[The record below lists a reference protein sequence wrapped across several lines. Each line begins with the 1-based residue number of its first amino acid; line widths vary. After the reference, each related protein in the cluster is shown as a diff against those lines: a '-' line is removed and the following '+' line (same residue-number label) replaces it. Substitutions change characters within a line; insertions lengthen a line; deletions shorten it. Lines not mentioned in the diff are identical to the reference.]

1 MRRRLRAAL
10 ACVLL
15 AVAAGAAAAAEGPT
29 RIVSLAPHLTELL
42 YAAGAGPRLVGTSEW
57 SDHPAA
63 ARTLPRIGDALRL
76 DFERILALAP
86 DLVVAWESGTP
97 VANIRRLESLGLRVV
112 SVRVET
118 LEDIPRA
125 IEQLG
130 DIAGTGAEARR
141 AAGALRSGLEELTLE
156 FAGRRPVDVFVQI
169 DEQPLF
175 TVTGRHLISDLLA
188 LCGGRNVFA
197 DLPGVAPAVDLEAV
211 IVRNPQVIL
220 VTSVRGDPQA
230 QWARWR
236 GIEAVRTGN
245 VIKVPPDEVTRATP
259 RALAGARILCEQLDQ
274 ARARLAARSQ

>member
-1 MRRRLRAAL
+1 MTRRLRAAL
-10 ACVLL
+10 ACALL
-15 AVAAGAAAAAEGPT
+15 AVAVGAAADGPT

-42 YAAGAGPRLVGTSEW
+42 YAAGAGPRLVGVSEW

-63 ARTLPRIGDALRL
+63 AIALPRIGDALRL

-97 VANIRRLESLGLRVV
+97 ASNVRRLESLGLRVI

-130 DIAGTGAEARR
+130 EIAGTSAEARL
-141 AAGALRSGLEELTLE
+141 AAGALRRGLEELARE

-211 IVRNPQVIL
+211 IARNPQVIL
-220 VTSVRGDPQA
+220 VTSPRGDPQA

-245 VIKVPPDEVTRATP
+245 VLVVPPDEVTRATP
-259 RALAGARILCEQLDQ
+259 RALAGARILCEQLEQ
-274 ARARLAARSQ
+274 ARARLAPGR

>member
-1 MRRRLRAAL
+1 MTRRLRAAL
-10 ACVLL
+10 ACALL
-15 AVAAGAAAAAEGPT
+15 AVAVGAAADGPT

-42 YAAGAGPRLVGTSEW
+42 YAAGAGPRLVGASEW

-63 ARTLPRIGDALRL
+63 AMALPRIGDALRL

-97 VANIRRLESLGLRVV
+97 ASNVRRLESLGLRVI

-130 DIAGTGAEARR
+130 EIAGTSAEARL
-141 AAGALRSGLEELTLE
+141 AAAALRRGLEELARE

-211 IVRNPQVIL
+211 IARNPQVIL
-220 VTSVRGDPQA
+220 VTSPRGDPQA

-245 VIKVPPDEVTRATP
+245 VLVVPPDEVTRATP
-259 RALAGARILCEQLDQ
+259 RALAGARILCEQLEQ
-274 ARARLAARSQ
+274 ARARLAPGR

>member
-1 MRRRLRAAL
+1 MRRRLRVAL
-10 ACVLL
+10 ACALL
-15 AVAAGAAAAAEGPT
+15 AVAVGAAADGPT

-42 YAAGAGPRLVGTSEW
+42 YAAGAGPRLVGASEW

-63 ARTLPRIGDALRL
+63 AMALPRIGDALRL

-97 VANIRRLESLGLRVV
+97 ASNVRRLESLGLRVV

-130 DIAGTGAEARR
+130 EIAGTSAEARLT
-141 AAGALRSGLEELTLE
+141 AAALRRGLAELARE

-169 DEQPLF
+169 DAQPLF

-211 IVRNPQVIL
+211 IARNPQVIL
-220 VTSVRGDPQA
+220 VTSPRGDPQA

-245 VIKVPPDEVTRATP
+245 VLVVPPDEVTRATP
-259 RALAGARILCEQLDQ
+259 RALAGARILCEQLEQ
-274 ARARLAARSQ
+274 ARARLAPGR

>member
-15 AVAAGAAAAAEGPT
+15 AVAPGAAAEGPT

-42 YAAGAGPRLVGTSEW
+42 FAAGAGPRLVGASEW

-63 ARTLPRIGDALRL
+63 ARALPRIGDALRL

-97 VANIRRLESLGLRVV
+97 VTNVRRLESLGLRVI
-112 SVRVET
+112 SLRVET

-130 DIAGTGAEARR
+130 EIAGTSAEARL
-141 AAGALRSGLEELTLE
+141 AAAALRRGLAELAQE

-197 DLPGVAPAVDLEAV
+197 ELPGVAPAVDLEAV
-211 IVRNPQVIL
+211 IARNPQVIL
-220 VTSVRGDPQA
+220 VTSARGDPQA

-236 GIEAVRTGN
+236 RIEAVRTGN
-245 VIKVPPDEVTRATP
+245 VISVPPDEVTRATP
-259 RALAGARILCEQLDQ
+259 RALAGARILCERLDQ
-274 ARARLAARSQ
+274 ARARLAPRSP